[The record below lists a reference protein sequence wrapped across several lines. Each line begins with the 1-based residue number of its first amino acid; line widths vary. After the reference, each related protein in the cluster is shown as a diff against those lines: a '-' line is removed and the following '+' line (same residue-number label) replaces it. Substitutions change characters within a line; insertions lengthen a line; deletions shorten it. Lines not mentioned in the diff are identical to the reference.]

1 VTRLLLVLV
10 LVLLASLQ
18 AAPGRADEMEAGT
31 AAARASV
38 ERLYAALLEVM
49 QRGDRLAYQE
59 RYAQLDPVIRQ
70 AYDLP
75 FMSAKTLGRYWKELS
90 DQERERWVSTFTR
103 LIVSTYTD
111 RFDEFSGQQFEVM
124 SVEPSRHETL
134 MVRTRILLVDED
146 PIELDYRLRKV
157 EGSWRIIDVFM
168 NGTVS
173 ELALR
178 RSEYSSVFKRDGF
191 EPLLSSLE
199 EKSASP

>member
-10 LVLLASLQ
+10 LVLLASLP

-111 RFDEFSGQQFEVM
+111 RFDEYSGQQFEVM

-146 PIELDYRLRKV
+146 PVELVYRLRKV

>member
-1 VTRLLLVLV
+1 MTRLLLVLILAL
-10 LVLLASLQ
+10 LVSLE

-31 AAARASV
+31 AAARATV

-59 RYAQLDPVIRQ
+59 RYAQLDPVIQQ

-75 FMSAKTLGRYWKELS
+75 FMSAKTLGRYWKKLS

-111 RFDEFSGQQFEVM
+111 RFDEYSGQQFEVM
-124 SVEPSRHETL
+124 GVEPSTHETL
-134 MVRTRILLVDED
+134 MVRSRIIPADEE
-146 PIELDYRLRKV
+146 PVELDYRLRNV

>member
-10 LVLLASLQ
+10 LVLLASVQ

-59 RYAQLDPVIRQ
+59 RYAQLDPVIRR

-111 RFDEFSGQQFEVM
+111 RFDEYSGQQFEVM